1 MILTE
6 KYIKDPIN
14 TLPIPLWKHN
24 VTAIRQDMM
33 YVLDANYNETLYRD
47 FQDTLYL
54 RLQHNLLDLKL
65 GKLPA
70 HYFLSSYKE
79 SDGALIYNL
88 IKECYGSN
96 VEYDRVDHLV
106 KDETFN
112 DLLCVFLYNDKVF
125 NLENMINL
133 RKNNLGKERNYKP
146 IGMVIAQF
154 DQKTKEASI
163 EYLCVSEKFRNKG
176 LGSILLQEILLRIS
190 NIADFATVSF
200 EKNNNEHLEKMFRKY
215 GFEGNAIWHMLRKQ

>member
-1 MILTE
+1 
-6 KYIKDPIN
+6 
-14 TLPIPLWKHN
+14 
-24 VTAIRQDMM
+24 M
-33 YVLDANYNETLYRD
+33 YVLKNRQIPLNEFYKWEINLPSRVPENLAFSGFFEMFPTIIKTIYNA
-47 FQDTLYL
+47 
-54 RLQHNLLDLKL
+54 LDGNNKSTEKLK
-65 GKLPA
+65 
-70 HYFLSSYKE
+70 
-79 SDGALIYNL
+79 NL

-96 VEYDRVDHLV
+96 VEYDKVDHLV

-190 NIADFATVSF
+190 NIADF
-200 EKNNNEHLEKMFRKY
+200 
-215 GFEGNAIWHMLRKQ
+215 